1 MAKAPPPS
9 RNRLDNLPTRE
20 LIARGAALASAHNYK
35 DAIDVYKLL
44 LKREP
49 QAEAGWREALATAY
63 LERARQLAGKA
74 MYREAAVLWEN
85 LPSLCGETPHPEL
98 YIDWL
103 LRSGQHAKAMRA
115 YAAHA
120 ATLSTAETG
129 ELEIGLA
136 ALALTG
142 QKEVLQALPQD
153 TPLRQH
159 LNAAQE
165 ALRAYVQGEPEDRVR
180 EALKNISIRS
190 PYRDWRQILAAL
202 LKLETAPAEAKT
214 LVERIAPGSPYQ
226 GLAEIIRACAAENPA
241 RALLA
246 LDPIQRELAG
256 SLLGLNQG
264 QMKLLKDWTR
274 LDTHPSE
281 KASFDF
287 MIANQGALDA
297 ESVRRAAL
305 ALLPAY
311 PAGLKVYSRVFGPL
325 PPFEAA
331 RLQALRAEREGEI
344 DRALR
349 GWHTCAELLIKDTGD
364 PDHRLSAALI
374 LRHMA
379 ELAEQEDLDWG
390 ETPQTRA
397 YLEQSLRLD
406 PDDRDVYLKL
416 AKLCQEAGDDKEYHQ
431 WVERA
436 AKHFPDD
443 PQVLLAAVETA
454 TARKAYKKAA
464 GFAARVLELDPINPK
479 ARAILIHSHLAHAR
493 KQILAG
499 KYALA
504 EKELDSA
511 GQLERDKARSG
522 VIELNRGLL
531 ASRQGQPERA
541 RQWLR
546 EGVRLAGSPVLAW
559 LRLAV
564 EAERLDL
571 EPSVL
576 RRDLDLG
583 DPRKLAAGRADLLA
597 LIRAVN
603 AYHEEGFEYLDA
615 TLRELERPLKRAIQ
629 QLEQEDDFVAVCECL
644 HQAPCHELLEV
655 AAARALE
662 RYPERPLFVYYLI
675 YGRAEGDIDSVK
687 ERDYER
693 LDTALQRAM
702 AAKDHRA
709 VTAIE
714 RFFSQGALPSP
725 FARLGGGPPPMPPKM
740 RREMEDLRRQLEQLP
755 PGLRDKMLDAILDDL
770 PPDDDFPPEIQRA
783 LFKAM
788 LLGGEGLR
796 DLLEEL
802 PDLPFPPPRG
812 RGGRNRRRS

>member
-1 MAKAPPPS
+1 
-9 RNRLDNLPTRE
+9 
-20 LIARGAALASAHNYK
+20 
-35 DAIDVYKLL
+35 
-44 LKREP
+44 
-49 QAEAGWREALATAY
+49 
-63 LERARQLAGKA
+63 

-85 LPSLCGETPHPEL
+85 FPNLRDRAPHAEQ

-115 YAAHA
+115 YAAYA
-120 ATLSTAETG
+120 ATLSAAETG
-129 ELEIGLA
+129 ELDLWLA

-153 TPLRQH
+153 TPLRPH
-159 LNAAQE
+159 LNAAQD
-165 ALRAYVQGEPEDRVR
+165 ALRAYTQGEPEERVR

-190 PYRDWRQILAAL
+190 PYRDWRQILGAL

-226 GLAEIIRACAAENPA
+226 DLAEIIRACAADHPA

-256 SLLGLNQG
+256 SLLGLDSG

-274 LDTHPSE
+274 LDVHPSE

-287 MIANQGALDA
+287 LIANQAALDA

-311 PAGLKVYSRVFGPL
+311 PPGLKVYNRMFGPL

-331 RLQALRAEREGEI
+331 RLQALRAEREGEM

-349 GWHTCAELLIKDTGD
+349 GWRTCAERLIEDTGN
-364 PDHRLSAALI
+364 PDHRLGAALI

-379 ELAEQEDLDWG
+379 ELAEHEDLDWG
-390 ETPQTRA
+390 ETLKTRG

-406 PDDRDVYLKL
+406 PDDRDVYLKP

-436 AKHFPDD
+436 VKQFPDD

-454 TARKAYKKAA
+454 TTRKAYKKAA

-479 ARAILIHSHLAHAR
+479 ARSILINSHLAHAR

-511 GQLERDKARSG
+511 GQLERDKVRSG

-531 ASRQGQPERA
+531 ASRQGQSERA
-541 RQWLR
+541 VQWLR

-583 DPRKLAAGRADLLA
+583 DPRKLTAGRADLLA

-615 TLRELERPLKRAIQ
+615 TLRELERPLTHAIQ

-644 HQAPCHELLEV
+644 HQAPCHELLE

-693 LDTALQRAM
+693 LNTALHQAM

-714 RFFSQGALPSP
+714 RFCSQGAFGSP

-755 PGLRDKMLDAILDDL
+755 LGLRDKMLDAILDDL

-802 PDLPFPPPRG
+802 EELEELPDLPFPPPRG
-812 RGGRNRRRS
+812 RGGRNKRRR

>member
-1 MAKAPPPS
+1 MAKAQSSP
-9 RNRLDNLPTRE
+9 RTRLDDLPTRE
-20 LIARGAALASAHNYK
+20 LIARGEMLRSTHDYK

-49 QAEAGWREALATAY
+49 QAEAGWRESLATAY

-74 MYREAAVLWEN
+74 MYREAAVIWEN
-85 LPSLCGETPHPEL
+85 LPNLCDRAPHPEQ

-115 YAAHA
+115 YAARA
-120 ATLSTAETG
+120 ATLSAAEIG
-129 ELEIGLA
+129 ELETWLA

-142 QKEVLQALPQD
+142 QKEVLQALPPD

-159 LNAAQE
+159 LNPAQN
-165 ALRAYVQGEPEDRVR
+165 ALRAYAQGEPEDGVR
-180 EALKNISIRS
+180 DALKNISIRS
-190 PYRDWRQILAAL
+190 PYRDWRQVLSAL
-202 LKLETAPAEAKT
+202 LKLETAPAEAVA
-214 LVERIAPGSPYQ
+214 LVERIAPNSPYQ
-226 GLAEIIRACAAENPA
+226 GLAEIVRACAADNPA

-256 SLLGLNQG
+256 SLLGLDQK

-287 MIANQGALDA
+287 IIANQATLGAEPA
-297 ESVRRAAL
+297 RHIAL

-311 PAGLKVYSRVFGPL
+311 PPGLKIHTRLFGPL
-325 PPFEAA
+325 SPFESA
-331 RLQALRAEREGEI
+331 RLQALRAERDHETSQ
-344 DRALR
+344 ALR
-349 GWHTCAELLIKDTGD
+349 GWQTCAELLIQDAGN
-364 PDHRLSAALI
+364 PDHRLAAALI

-379 ELAEQEDLDWG
+379 ELEEHADLDWG
-390 ETPQTRA
+390 ETPKTRA

-406 PDDRDVYLKL
+406 PDDRDTYLRIV
-416 AKLCQEAGDDKEYHQ
+416 KLCQEAGDDKEYHQ

-436 AKHFPDD
+436 VKQFPSD
-443 PQVLLAAVETA
+443 PQVLLVAVETA

-479 ARAILIHSHLAHAR
+479 ARSILINSHLAHAR

-511 GQLERDKARSG
+511 GQLERDNARSG
-522 VIELNRGLL
+522 VIEINRGLL
-531 ASRQGQPERA
+531 ASWQSQPERA

-564 EAERLDL
+564 EAERVDL

-583 DPRKLAAGRADLLA
+583 DPRKLAADRADLLT
-597 LIRAVN
+597 LIRSVN

-615 TLRELERPLKRAIQ
+615 TLRELERPLKHAIQ
-629 QLEQEDDFVAVCECL
+629 QLEEEDDLVAVCECL
-644 HQAPCHELLEV
+644 HQAPCHELLEA

-687 ERDYER
+687 DRDYER
-693 LDTALQRAM
+693 LDTALQQAM
-702 AAKDHRA
+702 TAKDHRA
-709 VTAIE
+709 VTAINQ
-714 RFFSQGALPSP
+714 FFSQGAFASP
-725 FARLGGGPPPMPPKM
+725 FSRMGGPPPMPPKV
-740 RREMEDLRRQLEQLP
+740 RREMEEIRRELERLP
-755 PGLRDKMLDAILDDL
+755 PALRGQMLDAILDDL
-770 PPDDDFPPEIQRA
+770 PPDDEFPPEIQRA
-783 LFKAM
+783 LMKMM
-788 LLGGEGLR
+788 LLGDEGFR
-796 DLLEEL
+796 DLLDEM
-802 PDLPFPPPRG
+802 PDFPPPPRG
-812 RGGRNRRRS
+812 RGGRNKRRR

>member
-1 MAKAPPPS
+1 MAKAQSSP
-9 RNRLDNLPTRE
+9 RARLDDLPTRE
-20 LIARGAALASAHNYK
+20 LIARGSALLATHDYK

-49 QAEAGWREALATAY
+49 QAEAGWRESLATAY

-85 LPSLCGETPHPEL
+85 LPSLCGQAPHPEG

-120 ATLSTAETG
+120 AALSAAEIG
-129 ELEIGLA
+129 ELEIEIA
-136 ALALTG
+136 ALTLTG
-142 QKEVLQALPQD
+142 QKEVLQALPPD
-153 TPLRQH
+153 APLRQH
-159 LNAAQE
+159 LNAAQD
-165 ALRAYVQGEPEDRVR
+165 ALRAYAQGEPEEQVR
-180 EALKNISIRS
+180 DALKNISFRS
-190 PYRDWRQILAAL
+190 PYRDWRQALSAL
-202 LKLETAPAEAKT
+202 LKLETDPTEAAALAKRLSPT
-214 LVERIAPGSPYQ
+214 SPYQ
-226 GLAEIIRACAAENPA
+226 GLAEIVRACAAADPT
-241 RALLA
+241 RALLT

-256 SLLGLNQG
+256 SLLGLDQR
-264 QMKLLKDWTR
+264 QMKLLKEWTR
-274 LDTHPSE
+274 LNVHPGD

-287 MIANQGALDA
+287 IIANQATLNA
-297 ESVRRAAL
+297 ELARHASL

-311 PAGLKVYSRVFGPL
+311 PSGLKIHTRLFGPL
-325 PPFEAA
+325 SPFESN
-331 RLQALRAEREGEI
+331 RLQALQAER
-344 DRALR
+344 DHQYSRALR
-349 GWHTCAELLIKDTGD
+349 SWRTCAELLIQDAGN
-364 PDHRLSAALI
+364 PDNRLAAALI

-390 ETPQTRA
+390 ETPKTRD

-406 PDDRDVYLKL
+406 PDDRDIYLKL
-416 AKLCQEAGDDKEYHQ
+416 AKLCQDAGDDKEYHQ

-436 AKHFPDD
+436 AKHFPND

-454 TARKAYKKAA
+454 TARNAYKKAA

-479 ARAILIHSHLAHAR
+479 ARAILINAHLAHAR
-493 KQILAG
+493 KQMLAG

-511 GQLERDKARSG
+511 GQLERDKARGG
-522 VIELNRGLL
+522 VIEINRGLL
-531 ASRQGQPERA
+531 ASRQDQPERA

-546 EGVRLAGSPVLAW
+546 EGLRLAGSPVLAW

-564 EAERLDL
+564 EAERVDL

-615 TLRELERPLKRAIQ
+615 TLRELERPLKHAIQ
-629 QLEQEDDFVAVCECL
+629 QLEEEGDLVAVCESL
-644 HQAPCHELLEV
+644 HQAPCHELLEI

-662 RYPERPLFVYYLI
+662 RYPEQPLFVYYLI

-687 ERDYER
+687 DRDYER
-693 LDTALQRAM
+693 LENALDQAV
-702 AAKDHRA
+702 AAKDHRT
-709 VTAIE
+709 VTAINQ
-714 RFFSQGALPSP
+714 FFSQGAPPSP
-725 FARLGGGPPPMPPKM
+725 FSRMGGPPQMPREM
-740 RREMEDLRRQLEQLP
+740 RRELDDIRRQLERVP
-755 PGLRDKMLDAILDDL
+755 PALRDQMLDAMLDDL
-770 PPDDDFPPEIQRA
+770 PPDDDFPPKVQRA
-783 LFKAM
+783 LMKIL
-788 LLGGEGLR
+788 LLGDEAFR
-796 DLLEEL
+796 DLLDES
-802 PDLPFPPPRG
+802 PDFPPSPRG
-812 RGGRNRRRS
+812 RGGRNKRRR

>member
-1 MAKAPPPS
+1 MAKASPPS

-20 LIARGAALASAHNYK
+20 LIARGETLVSTHDYK

-49 QAEAGWREALATAY
+49 QAEAGWREALAAAY

-85 LPSLCGETPHPEL
+85 LPNLCGQAPHPED

-120 ATLSTAETG
+120 ADRAPAETAE
-129 ELEIGLA
+129 LETRLA
-136 ALALTG
+136 ALALSG
-142 QKEVLQALPQD
+142 QKEVLQALPPD

-159 LNAAQE
+159 LNAAQA
-165 ALRAYVQGEPEDRVR
+165 ALRAYTQDEPEDRVR

-190 PYRDWRQILAAL
+190 PYRDWRQVLAAL
-202 LKLETAPAEAKT
+202 LKLETAPAEAVA
-214 LVERIAPGSPYQ
+214 LIERIAPDSPYQ
-226 GLAEIIRACAAENPA
+226 SLVEIVRACAAAEPA

-256 SLLGLNQG
+256 RLLGLDQK

-274 LDTHPSE
+274 LGVHPND
-281 KASFDF
+281 KTSFDF
-287 MIANQGALDA
+287 IIANQATLDV
-297 ESVRRAAL
+297 ESARRAAL

-311 PAGLKVYSRVFGPL
+311 PAGLKIHTRVFGPL
-325 PPFEAA
+325 SPFETA

-349 GWHTCAELLIKDTGD
+349 GWHTCAEQLIQDAGN
-364 PDHRLSAALI
+364 PDSRLGAALI

-379 ELAEQEDLDWG
+379 ELAEDEDLDWG
-390 ETPQTRA
+390 ETPKTRG

-416 AKLCQEAGDDKEYHQ
+416 AKLCREAGDDKEYHQ

-436 AKHFPDD
+436 VKQFPDE

-479 ARAILIHSHLAHAR
+479 ARSILINAHLAHAR

-511 GQLERDKARSG
+511 GRLERDNARSG
-522 VIELNRGLL
+522 VVELNRGLL
-531 ASRQGQPERA
+531 ASRQRQPERA
-541 RQWLR
+541 RQQLR
-546 EGVRLAGSPVLAW
+546 EGVRLAGGSVLAW

-564 EAERLDL
+564 EAERLNLDPSAFQRDL
-571 EPSVL
+571 E
-576 RRDLDLG
+576 LG
-583 DPRKLAAGRADLLA
+583 NPRKLAADRADVLA
-597 LIRAVN
+597 LTRAVN
-603 AYHEEGFEYLDA
+603 AYREEGFDDLGSI
-615 TLRELERPLKRAIQ
+615 LRDLERPLKHAIQ
-629 QLEQEDDFVAVCECL
+629 RLDQEDDLALVCECL
-644 HQAPCHELLEV
+644 HEVPCHELLEI

-662 RYPERPLFVYYLI
+662 LHPGQPLFVYYLI
-675 YGRAEGDIDSVK
+675 YGRAEGDIDDVK
-687 ERDYER
+687 DRDYDRLER
-693 LDTALQRAM
+693 ALEQ
-702 AAKDHRA
+702 AKATEDHRA
-709 VTAIE
+709 VTAINQ
-714 RFFSQGALPSP
+714 FFSQGAFGSP
-725 FARLGGGPPPMPPKM
+725 FARLGGPPPMPRKM
-740 RREMEDLRRQLEQLP
+740 QREMEEIREQLQQLP
-755 PGLRDKMLDAILDDL
+755 PALRGQMLDAILDDL

-783 LFKAM
+783 LMKLM
-788 LLGGEGLR
+788 LLGGEGLG
-796 DLLEEL
+796 DILDEM
-802 PDLPFPPPRG
+802 PDFPPPPRG
-812 RGGRNRRRS
+812 RGGRHKRRS